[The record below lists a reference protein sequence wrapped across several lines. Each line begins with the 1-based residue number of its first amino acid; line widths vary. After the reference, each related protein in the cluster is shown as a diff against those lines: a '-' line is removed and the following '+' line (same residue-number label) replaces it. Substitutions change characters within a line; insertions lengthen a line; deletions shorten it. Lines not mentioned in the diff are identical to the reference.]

1 MRNKVIYKTVNLNGV
16 KIFYRESGN
25 KNHPT
30 ILLFHGFPASSHMY
44 RNLIEELADEYHIIA
59 PDFPGFGNSDQPHPK
74 EFEYTFD
81 NLANVMND
89 FIENSKII
97 TPLNMK
103 YRSRTEIVSMILE
116 AANGGATKTRIMY
129 KAFLSY
135 AQLKE
140 YLSVL
145 IENNLIEYLEG
156 IQTYKTTEKG
166 LNLLKMHNEI
176 GELLQTPIRESRI
189 Q

>member
-1 MRNKVIYKTVNLNGV
+1 
-16 KIFYRESGN
+16 
-25 KNHPT
+25 
-30 ILLFHGFPASSHMY
+30 
-44 RNLIEELADEYHIIA
+44 
-59 PDFPGFGNSDQPHPK
+59 
-74 EFEYTFD
+74 
-81 NLANVMND
+81 
-89 FIENSKII
+89 
-97 TPLNMK
+97 MK

-166 LNLLKMHNEI
+166 FNLLKMHNEI
-176 GELLQTPIRESRI
+176 GELLQTPIRESSI